1 MKIKRNQYLDKLISS
16 RKNGLIKVIT
26 GIRRVGKTYLLFH
39 LFYNYLLESGMKRE
53 NIIALELDRLENKQL
68 RSAEN
73 LYSHILAKVK
83 SNDEYII
90 LIDEIQLVP
99 DFVEILNSLLHL
111 DNIDV
116 YVTGSNSKFLSSDI
130 VTEFR
135 GRSKEIHILPLTYS
149 EFISVYNGERRKAL
163 REYFTYGGLPIAVL
177 TKEHKEKADYL
188 KSLYRLVYIKDL
200 VERKHIKNPDNLS
213 EIISVLA
220 SQTGSLSNSTKIAN
234 TFLSEKR
241 IKISL
246 DTINNYI
253 DDIIDAFLITP
264 VNRFDIKGRKHI
276 GALRKYYFEDIGLR
290 NAMLDFNQIEFTHI
304 MENAIF
310 NELRSRS
317 LEVNVGVVE
326 FNYTNNYNARSKGQ
340 LEIDFLATD
349 MDRKYYIQSAYSIE
363 EKAKKEQEV
372 RPFKYLKDSYKR
384 ILIVADDVIPHYDE
398 TGVFIINVEDF
409 LLDKNS
415 LNK

>member
-1 MKIKRNQYLDKLISS
+1 MEIKRNQYLDKLISS

-83 SNDEYII
+83 NNDEYII

-253 DDIIDAFLITP
+253 DD
-264 VNRFDIKGRKHI
+264 
-276 GALRKYYFEDIGLR
+276 FEDIGLR